1 MTGQALADAAAGMIG
16 VPFRLHGR
24 DPAHG
29 LDCVGLF
36 AAALLAIGRRHALP
50 SGYTLRLSGSGG
62 WIPDPAACDCDH
74 ATGPIVSGDVI
85 LLRLV
90 PAQFHL
96 AIAAADGG
104 WIHSHAGLR
113 RVVHQ
118 PVLPQGEIVQHWRLK
133 PQN

>member
-1 MTGQALADAAAGMIG
+1 MSGQALAAAAARLIG

-36 AAALLAIGRRHALP
+36 AAALQAIGRRHALP
-50 SGYTLRLSGSGG
+50 TGYSLRLSGAGG
-62 WIPDPAACDCDH
+62 WVPEPAACDCDA
-74 ATGPIVSGDVI
+74 ATGPVESGDVI
-85 LLRLV
+85 LLHLV

-96 AIAAADGG
+96 AIAATDGG
-104 WIHSHAGLR
+104 WIHAHAGLR
-113 RVVHQ
+113 CVVHQ
-118 PVLPQGEIVQHWRLK
+118 SVLPLGKIVQHWRLK